1 MAKSVTE
8 LKKAISG
15 AIDTAAQPATLRL
28 VHAITIG
35 VDRLA
40 RIEYTSERCGR
51 VWTLAQLRKSARE
64 IEKALAENNGGG
76 R

>member
-1 MAKSVTE
+1 MAKSVTQ
-8 LKKAISG
+8 LKKAIAG
-15 AIDTAAQPATLRL
+15 AIDTAAHPMTRPLA
-28 VHAITIG
+28 HAITIG

-40 RIEYTSERCGR
+40 RIHYTSERCGR
-51 VWTLAQLRKSARE
+51 VWTLAQLRKSARA